1 MNQVQSTPYLVI
13 DMGMSA
19 EDCNAGIRDT
29 LFTGSQG
36 GLCVSSFW
44 PQESEKSMAENNIN
58 KLPTLRGLGI

>member
-44 PQESEKSMAENNIN
+44 PQDSEGRKVN
-58 KLPTLRGLGI
+58 G